1 MQTFELIFIICLKI
15 KMEWSLSCTD
25 KTCSDKTDDKTK
37 LRDVSCFL
45 FFYLAAINHGK

>member
-1 MQTFELIFIICLKI
+1 MQAFELIFIICLKI
-15 KMEWSLSCTD
+15 KIEWSLSCTG
-25 KTCSDKTDDKTK
+25 SDKTDDKTK